1 MAPGAKHPPANA
13 GHARDKG
20 SVPVS
25 GRPPE
30 GGNGNPASI
39 LAWTIPW
46 TEEPGELSP
55 KSWIQLSDLA
65 RVHTSVG

>member
-25 GRPPE
+25 GRSPE

-46 TEEPGELSP
+46 TEEPGEL
-55 KSWIQLSDLA
+55 
-65 RVHTSVG
+65 